1 MATNKK
7 LKSRVIKSKKL
18 NKSRFP
24 KWTKF
29 VLIGL
34 VAVVGIAVIV
44 RTFASGGTVN
54 TATIIGGGA
63 LSDPNSATSM
73 VRSPITLE
81 ACRMSDTPGEGA
93 ANRVYVGAKPV
104 ISAYAAD
111 KLNAVWDKYYPE
123 YHINGQNV
131 TYAADYQLPQSVYYE
146 ANYIY
151 DRDNPTDTSSPYR
164 DFLLPSEGYPKFYSG
179 DLWKTGSLDSSL
191 LAYPGPAIKKIWDNG
206 TIYGRQAKYVD
217 SPAGGINAKPNSPF
231 PASSNIST
239 TEQSSSGSAN
249 SSTESSKSTSSST
262 GNISRFKPSSRTNN
276 SGQSTTTS
284 NTNTN
289 QSATTPGNSTNKS
302 TTPSN
307 SSTRQTNT
315 TNNMYQS
322 NPNDVSKLNMILGTV
337 TNRTNPLLNMY
348 PGVLPGRTSWSA
360 LEGPLAKYN
369 DARCRESQPGNSDP
383 YGCGNDPSKYD
394 PINNPNPFIKF
405 VISWFGGRSVGS
417 VGENSKLLVDSDVKV
432 VRFKDLPKCGAD
444 PVQVRS
450 QIDSKANFSEVIY
463 ANYERAF
470 NQIKAAGI
478 DVGVAGPG
486 QDKMEEIFLNNGISP
501 IGSLGRSYWTGLPP
515 RGNASGLPGYG
526 SYGSAAY
533 PDPI

>member
-7 LKSRVIKSKKL
+7 LKSRVNKSKKL

-29 VLIGL
+29 VVIGL

-179 DLWKTGSLDSSL
+179 ELWKTFAPGQPPALETSL
-191 LAYPGPAIKKIWDNG
+191 LASPGPAIKKFWDNG
-206 TIYGRQAKYVD
+206 TIYG
-217 SPAGGINAKPNSPF
+217 NAATYIDTPSGNSKPVSPF

-249 SSTESSKSTSSST
+249 SSTESSKSTNSST
-262 GNISRFKPSSRTNN
+262 GNISRFKPSTSN
-276 SGQSTTTS
+276 STSNSTQSTSTS
-284 NTNTN
+284 
-289 QSATTPGNSTNKS
+289 SSTNKAS
-302 TTPSN
+302 TPSN
-307 SSTRQTNT
+307 NRTTQTNT

-322 NPNDVSKLNMILGTV
+322 NPNDVSKLNSILGTV
-337 TNRTNPLLNMY
+337 TSKTNPNLGLY
-348 PGVLPGRTSWSA
+348 PGTLPGRTSWSY
-360 LEGPLAKYN
+360 LQGPVAKYN

-444 PVQVRS
+444 PIQVRN
-450 QIDSKANFSEVIY
+450 QIDSKANFSEVMY
-463 ANYERAF
+463 SNYERAF

-486 QDKMEEIFLNNGISP
+486 QDKMAEIFLKNGISP
-501 IGSLGRSYWTGLPP
+501 LSSLGSGYWTGLPP
-515 RGNASGLPGYG
+515 KGTGSGLPGYG
-526 SYGSAAY
+526 NYGTAAY